1 MKSDDITKN
10 QKTQSNSLRAVLARL
25 DSYMDAT
32 GHGADHPWRTEIA
45 AALATP
51 SSTRPDTDA
60 ILDSV
65 DDIDLA
71 AAAIADLL
79 SLGLQECVN
88 AGNVRPAESALR
100 AARRYIDDIGVA
112 TAFIACG
119 GAA

>member
-1 MKSDDITKN
+1 MPRDTKSKSIQTAA
-10 QKTQSNSLRAVLARL
+10 TPARTLAKL
-25 DSYMDAT
+25 NGYMEAA
-32 GHGADHPWRTEIA
+32 GYGADHPWRTEIA
-45 AALATP
+45 TALAAP

-65 DDIDLA
+65 DDIGLA

-88 AGNVRPAESALR
+88 AGNVRAAESALR

-112 TAFIACG
+112 TEFIACG

>member
-1 MKSDDITKN
+1 MSAAN
-10 QKTQSNSLRAVLARL
+10 PAPSLTAALVNL
-25 DSYMDAT
+25 DGYMAAA
-32 GHGADHPWRTEIA
+32 GYGPDHPWRCEIG
-45 AALATP
+45 AALAAP
-51 SSTRPDTDA
+51 SSARPDTDS
-60 ILDSV
+60 ILDSI

-100 AARRYIDDIGVA
+100 AARRYIDDIGVS